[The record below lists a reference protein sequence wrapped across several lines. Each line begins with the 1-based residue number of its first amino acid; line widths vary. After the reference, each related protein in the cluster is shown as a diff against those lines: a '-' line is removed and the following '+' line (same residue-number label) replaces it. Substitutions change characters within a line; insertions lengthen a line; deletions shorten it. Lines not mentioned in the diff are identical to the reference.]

1 MALTN
6 IQKQRYSRQ
15 IVLKEIGIS
24 GQKALSTAHVT
35 IVGAGALGSTS
46 AEILLR
52 AGVTNL
58 TVIDR
63 DIVELSNLQRQSLYT
78 QNDVGKDKVIALK
91 NHLIKINSLA
101 KSTIIIHPNHLYKE
115 NIEDLIPKNTNLILD
130 CTDNLQ
136 TRFLLDI
143 FRQTV
148 NKKKVI
154 PWVFTSAIQTSGQ
167 ISLITKKEISLESF
181 LPKNAQGQT
190 CSQVGVLG
198 STTHIIASYAT
209 NLAILFLTNNHKNL
223 ENKLISIDTF
233 NFSQRIFT
241 LKELPKDNNNSN
253 PRILEYPKEPR
264 VSKFCQGFFQVLP
277 AKKSDIDLKKMAR
290 LLADLTGS
298 SNSSP
303 LSIKIDGH
311 RIFKDARALIKAKTK
326 KDAISIYSKLVGN

>member
-209 NLAILFLTNNHKNL
+209 NLAILFLTNNGKV
-223 ENKLISIDTF
+223 
-233 NFSQRIFT
+233 Q
-241 LKELPKDNNNSN
+241 
-253 PRILEYPKEPR
+253 
-264 VSKFCQGFFQVLP
+264 
-277 AKKSDIDLKKMAR
+277 
-290 LLADLTGS
+290 GS
-298 SNSSP
+298 S
-303 LSIKIDGH
+303 LCL
-311 RIFKDARALIKAKTK
+311 LIA
-326 KDAISIYSKLVGN
+326 